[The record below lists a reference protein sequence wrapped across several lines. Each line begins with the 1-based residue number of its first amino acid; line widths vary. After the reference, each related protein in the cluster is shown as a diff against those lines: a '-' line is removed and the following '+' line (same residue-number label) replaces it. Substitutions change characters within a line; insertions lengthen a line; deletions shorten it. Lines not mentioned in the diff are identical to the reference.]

1 MDMKKMKLI
10 LPALIIQAFLSII
23 SAQEPTD
30 LSERISQL
38 PLATKEDSLSYAL
51 ALMNYSSLAK
61 ENVSI
66 NPLIF
71 AKAMIE
77 AKKGNPVLSEESAR
91 NILMAYVNKR
101 QARQTELDRAA
112 SKDYIDANEGFLA
125 KNKEKPGVNV
135 TLSGLQYEVVTMGTG
150 PKPTRD
156 NVVKVHYT
164 GKLIDGTEFDSSYKR
179 NSPAQF
185 PVGGVIPGW
194 TEGLQ
199 LMPAGSK
206 FIFYIPEKLGYG
218 SRGAGDA
225 IKPFS
230 TLIFEV
236 ELLEIV
242 Q

>member
-1 MDMKKMKLI
+1 MKIIKLI
-10 LPALIIQAFLSII
+10 LPVIIFPLLSTILT
-23 SAQEPTD
+23 AQEPSDLTD
-30 LSERISQL
+30 NLSKL
-38 PLATKEDSLSYAL
+38 PLKTREDSLSYAL

-77 AKKGNPVLSEESAR
+77 AKKGSPVLSEESAR
-91 NILMAYVNKR
+91 NILMAYVNER
-101 QARQTELDRAA
+101 QARQAELERAA
-112 SKDYIDANEGFLA
+112 SKDYIDANEAFLA

-135 TLSGLQYEVVTMGTG
+135 TPSGLQYEVVTMGTG
-150 PKPTRD
+150 PKPTSD
-156 NVVKVHYT
+156 NVVKVNYA

-179 NSPAQF
+179 NAPAQF
-185 PVGGVIPGW
+185 PLGGVIPGW

-199 LMPAGSK
+199 LMPVGSK